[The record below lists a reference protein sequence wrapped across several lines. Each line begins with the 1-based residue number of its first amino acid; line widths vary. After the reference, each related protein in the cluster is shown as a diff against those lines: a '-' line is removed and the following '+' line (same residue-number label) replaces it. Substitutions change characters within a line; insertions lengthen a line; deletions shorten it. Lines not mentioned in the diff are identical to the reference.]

1 MSQDIIKKIQVQDS
15 GEVFRIGADAQDID
29 YEDTN
34 IASAIENLSNE
45 IAINTTNI
53 ERLVNY
59 FNEINLLATS
69 NADENTVQ
77 NENINSL
84 QELYNNLSIELS
96 KITVPS
102 LVNRIIWDNAN
113 QRTLR
118 AILGNLENMPY
129 DSVRL
134 WLEALTS
141 NLKKFNS
148 LTWCSI
154 TEEQQEEPI
163 TLPEEDMLPED
174 ILPEEEPITFPD

>member
-29 YEDTN
+29 YENTN
-34 IASAIENLSNE
+34 VASAIKNLSNE
-45 IAINTTNI
+45 IATNTTNI

-69 NADENTVQ
+69 NTDENTVQ

-102 LVNRIIWDNAN
+102 LVNKIIWDNAN

-141 NLKKFNS
+141 NLKKINS
-148 LTWCSI
+148 LTWHSI
-154 TEEQQEEPI
+154 TEE
-163 TLPEEDMLPED
+163 
-174 ILPEEEPITFPD
+174 

>member
-45 IAINTTNI
+45 IATNTTNI

-141 NLKKFNS
+141 NLRKFNS
-148 LTWCSI
+148 LTWHSI

-163 TLPEEDMLPED
+163 TLPD
-174 ILPEEEPITFPD
+174 